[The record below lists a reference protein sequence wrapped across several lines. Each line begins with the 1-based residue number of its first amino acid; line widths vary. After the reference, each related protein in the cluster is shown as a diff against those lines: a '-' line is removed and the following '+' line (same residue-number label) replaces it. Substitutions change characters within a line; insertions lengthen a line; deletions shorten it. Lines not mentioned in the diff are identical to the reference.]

1 MASSISTAV
10 GHQEVSTMEI
20 SRNVGIASE
29 GMLEVQKNIE
39 GVAGSAAETDGM
51 AQRVVLAA
59 NKLLDQS
66 KIIDR
71 SVKSFLEAVRKA

>member
-1 MASSISTAV
+1 
-10 GHQEVSTMEI
+10 MEI
-20 SRNVGIASE
+20 ARNVGIASE

>member
-1 MASSISTAV
+1 
-10 GHQEVSTMEI
+10 MEI